1 MVFRRASRVRQK
13 TDVSTT
19 DDRDLVE
26 ASLGGDVQAF
36 ASLVERY
43 RYAVFGLCLSCT
55 RDFDAA
61 EDAAQEAF
69 IKAFLKL
76 RNLEAGDRFAPWLRQ
91 IAVNECRMGYR
102 RRAERLPESVEKT
115 LVSPAESPE
124 EAAIAVE
131 GRRAVLAALGT
142 LGEEQQQLITL
153 FYLEGLSQKEIAAF
167 LDLAPQAVNQRLYRA
182 RNHLRKEMLTMV
194 EETLG
199 GRKLPDG
206 FTDEVIRTALERG
219 RALLEEQRWTEAK
232 AQFRKV
238 TSTVRE
244 NPDAQRGLARALEG
258 EVHAMMGGQVEDID
272 NKLLQE
278 ALAAHEEAFRLD
290 ARDEET
296 AWNLAGLYGRLDRR
310 GDRGRVLRVFGEST
324 EDARK
329 AFRALEQ
336 ASWSY
341 RGIDDRLAFDL
352 HRKAL
357 AVDGMEPQDRLRTY
371 FAARLVIYFNV
382 GEGDLWLSETEAL
395 APELGLPLSIDHY
408 MYHRDRMGLLSR
420 MGRHRKA
427 IETGQVFLRR
437 LESEEVEDP
446 PQRRWWIAHILAY
459 SIQSH
464 HEAGDEAAVHAAV
477 QSVRENLVEYE
488 KEWRGAPDDEAE
500 AKYRKFYGY
509 ANGNLAGPLRRI
521 GLFDEAIE
529 FTEKALTAGDNGNL
543 HMALACGYMGKRDK
557 AGALEA
563 IRRMHSS
570 PKPAMKKWIYF
581 GGAKQWFEETVF
593 DPVRDDPEFLEL
605 VRDGISS

>member
-1 MVFRRASRVRQK
+1 M
-13 TDVSTT
+13 STT
-19 DDRDLVE
+19 NDSDLVE

-36 ASLVERY
+36 ARLVERY
-43 RYAVFGLCLSCT
+43 RYAVFGLCLNYT

-102 RRAERLPESVEKT
+102 RRAEPLTECVEKT
-115 LVSPAESPE
+115 LVSPAGTPE
-124 EAAIAVE
+124 DEAIAVE
-131 GRRAVLAALGT
+131 GRRTVLTALGT
-142 LGEEQQQLITL
+142 LSDEQQQLITL

-182 RNHLRKEMLTMV
+182 RNQLRKEMLNMV
-194 EETLG
+194 EEILG

-206 FTDEVIRTALERG
+206 FTDEVIRTALGRG
-219 RALLEEQRWTEAK
+219 RGLLKEQRWTEAK

-258 EVHAMMGGQVEDID
+258 EVHAMMRGEVEDID

-278 ALAAHEEAFRLD
+278 ALAAHEEAFRLG

-296 AWNLAGLYGRLDRR
+296 AWNLAGLYSRLNRR

-324 EDARK
+324 DDSGK

-336 ASWSY
+336 ASWSF
-341 RGIDDRLAFDL
+341 RLIDDQLAFDL

-357 AVDGMEPQDRLRTY
+357 SIDGIEPKDRLRIY
-371 FAARLVIYFNV
+371 FAAPLVIYFNV
-382 GEGDLWLSETEAL
+382 GKGDLWLAETEAL
-395 APELGLPLSIDHY
+395 SAELGLPLSTNHY
-408 MYHRDRMGLLSR
+408 MYHRDRMALLCK

-437 LESEEVEDP
+437 LESEAVEDP
-446 PQRRWWIAHILAY
+446 LQRRWWIAHILAN
-459 SIQSH
+459 SIQSQ
-464 HEAGDEAAVHAAV
+464 HESGDEAAVHAEVESA
-477 QSVRENLVEYE
+477 RENLVEYE
-488 KEWRGAPDDEAE
+488 KEWRAAPDDAAEAE
-500 AKYRKFYGY
+500 YRKFYGY
-509 ANGNLAGPLRRI
+509 ANNNLAGRLRQI

-529 FTEKALTAGDNGNL
+529 FLEKALTAGDSGNNY
-543 HMALACGYMGKRDK
+543 MALACGYMGKNDK
-557 AGALEA
+557 TGALEA
-563 IRRMHSS
+563 MRRMHRS
-570 PKPAMKKWIYF
+570 PNSDAMKKWIYF
-581 GGAKQWFEETVF
+581 GGAKRWFDAAVF
-593 DPVRDDPEFLEL
+593 DPVRDDPKFAALAQ
-605 VRDGISS
+605 DGISS

>member
-19 DDRDLVE
+19 NDRDLVE

-36 ASLVERY
+36 ARLVERY

-76 RNLEAGDRFAPWLRQ
+76 RSLEAGDRFAPWLRQ

-102 RRAERLPESVEKT
+102 RRAEPLPESVEKS

-124 EAAIAVE
+124 EAAIAAE
-131 GRRAVLAALGT
+131 GRRAVLTALGT
-142 LGEEQQQLITL
+142 LGEQQQLLITL
-153 FYLEGLSQKEIAAF
+153 FYLEDLSHKEIAAF

-182 RNHLRKEMLTMV
+182 RNQLRKEMLNMV
-194 EETLG
+194 EEVLG
-199 GRKLPDG
+199 GGKLPDG

-219 RALLEEQRWTEAK
+219 RALLEDQRWTEAK

-278 ALAAHEEAFRLD
+278 ALAAHEEAFRLG

-310 GDRGRVLRVFGEST
+310 GDRGRVLRVFGESAD
-324 EDARK
+324 DAGK

-336 ASWSY
+336 ASWSF

-357 AVDGMEPQDRLRTY
+357 AVDGVEPRDRLRTY

-382 GEGDLWLSETEAL
+382 GKGDLWLSETEAL

-408 MYHRDRMGLLSR
+408 MYHRDRMSLLGR
-420 MGRHRKA
+420 MGRHGNA

-437 LESEEVEDP
+437 LESEAVEDP
-446 PQRRWWIAHILAY
+446 VQRRWWIAHILAY
-459 SIQSH
+459 SIQSRY
-464 HEAGDEAAVHAAV
+464 ETGDEAAVHAAV
-477 QSVRENLVEYE
+477 QSVRENLIEYE
-488 KEWRGAPDDEAE
+488 KEWRAAPDDEAE
-500 AKYRKFYGY
+500 AEYRKFYGY
-509 ANGNLAGPLRRI
+509 ANSNLAGPLRRI

-529 FTEKALTAGDNGNL
+529 FTEKALTAEDNGNL
-543 HMALACGYMGKRDK
+543 HMALACGCMGKNDR

-563 IRRMHSS
+563 IRRMHRS
-570 PKPAMKKWIYF
+570 PKPAMRKWIYF
-581 GGAKQWFEETVF
+581 GGAKRWFAAAVF
-593 DPVRDDPEFLEL
+593 DPVRDDPEFLAL
-605 VRDGISS
+605 VRDGISG